1 MLESYKNNF
10 GELNE
15 AGITIT
21 VENKEQTILLN
32 NIVRIKFIKR
42 QKYHLNYT
50 AFLVAAYLL
59 IYIKNNS
66 LSNMTQVLIL
76 IAALLLFGA
85 GLYLKLFQS
94 KFILIKKNDFI
105 AIEVNEKLSKDAEN
119 LANKWKKIQI
129 RY

>member
-119 LANKWKKIQI
+119 LANKWKKNTD
-129 RY
+129 

>member
-59 IYIKNNS
+59 IYIKNNT

-85 GLYLKLFQS
+85 SLYLKLFQS

-119 LANKWKKIQI
+119 LANKWKKNTD
-129 RY
+129 

>member
-1 MLESYKNNF
+1 MTESYKNNF

-21 VENKEQTILLN
+21 VQNKKQTILLN

-50 AFLVAAYLL
+50 AFLVATYLL
-59 IYIKNNS
+59 LYIKNNT
-66 LSNMTQVLIL
+66 LSNITQIL
-76 IAALLLFGA
+76 IIIVAVLLLGTS
-85 GLYLKLFQS
+85 LYLKLFQS

-105 AIEVNEKLSKDAEN
+105 AIEVNKKLSKDAEN
-119 LANKWKKIQI
+119 LANKWLKKITH
-129 RY
+129 

>member
-59 IYIKNNS
+59 IYIKNNL
-66 LSNMTQVLIL
+66 LSNMAQVLIL

-105 AIEVNEKLSKDAEN
+105 AIEVNEILSKDAEN